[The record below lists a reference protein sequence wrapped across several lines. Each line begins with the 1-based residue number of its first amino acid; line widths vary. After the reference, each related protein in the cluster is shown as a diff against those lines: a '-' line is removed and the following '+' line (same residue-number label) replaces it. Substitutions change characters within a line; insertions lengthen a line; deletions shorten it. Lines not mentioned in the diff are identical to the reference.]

1 MKSYRIMTPQGVI
14 LLLAI
19 VILMTEACTETSSI
33 GSPSTD
39 LNIESTDT
47 ISMFTTTV
55 KGNPVRTYTPISNQQ
70 FPNYLVGRLDDP
82 IFGNST
88 AIAYAQTRL
97 LTAAPGFE
105 RTTLDSVIL
114 SLPYATNDRHYGN
127 VSGSQTIIVS
137 RLSEDMDAAEEY
149 YSTKRFA
156 TAEMLG
162 QKTFVPNV
170 VDSLNIL
177 IPEGDTIVEK
187 RVPAQLRI
195 PLSNSFGNELLAN
208 ANNMTA
214 NDDFLAYFKGIEIK
228 GGSMNDAILS
238 FALQNSDVT
247 LFYSQQDSIFD
258 DNGVFD
264 RIETIAKKYS
274 FAINS
279 FSAKSLY
286 YNNNRDILG
295 NARVDAPVK
304 QYMNDGNNDL
314 MFVQSMEGLM
324 GKVTFPYINDLAG
337 KIVNKAELILTV
349 ANDDNLSKF
358 PVPTQLLVLTEVDSN
373 FVIIEDAAV
382 SIGVSGGFDLFGGNF
397 ISEIIDGTTY
407 RTYTINISGHF
418 QDMIDGLRDNSIYI
432 VTQPKSQIANRVIL
446 GGVGHSEFP
455 IKFKLSYT
463 DIK

>member
-1 MKSYRIMTPQGVI
+1 MTPQGVI
-14 LLLAI
+14 LLLAVI
-19 VILMTEACTETSSI
+19 ILMAQACTKTSSI
-33 GSPSTD
+33 GSPDTD
-39 LNIESTDT
+39 LNIQSTDT
-47 ISMFTTTV
+47 VSMFTTTV
-55 KGNPVRTYTPISNQQ
+55 KGSTVRTYTPISNQQ

-97 LTAAPGFE
+97 LTAGPGFE
-105 RTTLDSVIL
+105 RTTLDSVVL
-114 SLPYATNDRHYGN
+114 ALPYATNDRHYGN
-127 VSGSQTIIVS
+127 ISGSQTITVS

-149 YSTKRFA
+149 YSTNRFA
-156 TAEMLG
+156 TSEMLG

-170 VDSLNIL
+170 VDSFNIL
-177 IPEGDTIVEK
+177 IPDGDTIIER

-195 PLSNSFGNELLAN
+195 PLSNSFGNQLLAN
-208 ANNMTA
+208 ADKMNA
-214 NDDFLAYFKGIEIK
+214 NDVFLEYFKGIEIK
-228 GGSMNDAILS
+228 GGSMNDAMLS
-238 FALQNSDVT
+238 FALQSSDIT
-247 LFYSQQDSIFD
+247 LFYTQEDSIFD
-258 DNGVFD
+258 DSGVFD
-264 RIETIAKKYS
+264 RVESIAKKYS

-279 FSAKSLY
+279 FSAKSVY
-286 YNNNRDILG
+286 YNNNRNIVG

-304 QYMNDGNNDL
+304 QYMNNGNNDL

-324 GKVTFPYINDLAG
+324 GKITFPYINTLAG
-337 KIVNKAELILTV
+337 KIVNKAELTLTV

-358 PVPTQLLVLTEVDSN
+358 PVPTQLLVLMEVDSN
-373 FVIIEDAAV
+373 FVIIEDVAV
-382 SIGVSGGFDLFGGNF
+382 SISVSGGFDLFGGSF
-397 ISEIIDGTTY
+397 MSEIINGTTY

-432 VTQPKSQIANRVIL
+432 VTQPKAQIANRVIL